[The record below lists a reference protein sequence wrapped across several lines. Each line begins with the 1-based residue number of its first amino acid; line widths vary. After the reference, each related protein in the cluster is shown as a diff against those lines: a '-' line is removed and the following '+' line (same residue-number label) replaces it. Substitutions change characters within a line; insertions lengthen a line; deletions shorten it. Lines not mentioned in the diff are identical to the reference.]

1 LSKRATAHGY
11 LELARSAAA
20 PGLSPAGLRDRF
32 GDTHDHPI
40 ERGQIWRASWDEVS
54 VLVVVF
60 DVENTEIDVIPLT
73 IDPAGEDVDCYV
85 LGTGLTAFDSE
96 VTLWEGLR
104 TYLPM
109 RVFDEIVDELADEV
123 SDWLFDAKRSA
134 ASPPGGVR
142 VGRTPRSPF
151 EASIT
156 FKAEIEDDLIALR
169 SSPALPVASEYDNPS
184 IPTLASLLGKKID
197 LGVLVEALSPL
208 GLDQPEVMR
217 LLRGKRPITPVIAF
231 AVAQVTGVAA
241 TQVTEAVQP
250 LPARF
255 VDEVDHPRWRPVWR
269 ERADRSGIDEADARL
284 EVSYEMFALAARQ
297 TGSQEPDWHARL
309 AQFRVFTGRSGSS

>member
-1 LSKRATAHGY
+1 LSKRAIAHGY

-20 PGLSPAGLRDRF
+20 PHLSPAALRDRF
-32 GDTHDHPI
+32 GDTRDHPI
-40 ERGQIWRASWDEVS
+40 ERGQIWRASWDLVS

-60 DVENTEIDVIPLT
+60 DIDDTEIDIIPLT
-73 IDPAGEDVDCYV
+73 IDPVGEDVDCYV
-85 LGTGLTAFDSE
+85 LGADVTAFGTE

-104 TYLPM
+104 TFLPM
-109 RVFDEIVDELADEV
+109 RVFDEIVDELAIGV
-123 SDWLFDAKRSA
+123 SEWLFDAERSE
-134 ASPPGGVR
+134 ASPPDGLR
-142 VGRTPRSPF
+142 LGRAPRSPF

-156 FKAEIEDDLIALR
+156 LKAEIEDDLIALQ
-169 SSPALPVASEYDNPS
+169 SSPALPVASEYDNPP
-184 IPTLASLLGKKID
+184 IPTLASLLDKKID
-197 LGVLVEALSPL
+197 LGVLVEALAPL

-217 LLRGKRPITPVIAF
+217 LLRGKRPVTPVIAL

-297 TGSQEPDWHARL
+297 TGSQEPDWYARL
-309 AQFRVFTGRSGSS
+309 TQFRVLKERSGSS